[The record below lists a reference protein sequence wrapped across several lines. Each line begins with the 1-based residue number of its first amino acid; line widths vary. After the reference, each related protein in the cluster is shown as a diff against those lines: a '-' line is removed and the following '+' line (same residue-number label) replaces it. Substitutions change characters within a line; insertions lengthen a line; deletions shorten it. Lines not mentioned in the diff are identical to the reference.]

1 MFRDF
6 LGKMECKKQCLF
18 PNGWVIVDLRS
29 LDTLETQGKQ
39 ASANVQPCGDIGV
52 DM

>member
-18 PNGWVIVDLRS
+18 CTLNNFLVKKIVLAKWVSDR
-29 LDTLETQGKQ
+29 
-39 ASANVQPCGDIGV
+39 
-52 DM
+52 